1 MSNEELVA
9 AIQAGDTE
17 RMGELWEQVAGLCC
31 WKAKQVM
38 LALDLRGS
46 SCGVELDDLMQTG
59 YLALV
64 SAVYTYQPEH
74 GAFSTWYVYY
84 LKKAFAELTGF
95 HTKQGRL
102 EPLNT
107 LYLSMDAPVSDETD
121 SADYGAFIPDGK
133 AAAVLEAVE
142 DREYREQLHDTMERM
157 LAAMPDNCR
166 EVIRLRYYRDMTL
179 ADCGQMMGVTP
190 ESVRKMECRG
200 LRFLRRPQNAATLYS
215 FYDFNFYAGTGSGV
229 FSHSGMSVQERYLV
243 IQEER
248 RTRAEQRRAEKQ
260 VQGQNVV
267 EIAAQRAEER
277 LAAMTPEEKQRLM
290 ASYGYA

>member
-1 MSNEELVA
+1 MSNEELTA

-17 RMGELWEQVAGLCC
+17 RMGALWEQVAGLCC

-38 LALDLRGS
+38 TALDLRGS

-59 YLALV
+59 YIALAQ
-64 SAVYTYQPEH
+64 AVETYQPEH

-179 ADCGQMMGVTP
+179 ADCGQLLGVTP

-200 LRFLRRPQNAATLYS
+200 LRFLRRPQNAVTLYS
-215 FYDFNFYAGTGSGV
+215 FYDFNFYAWTGSGA

-248 RTRAEQRRAEKQ
+248 RTRAEQRRAEQ
-260 VQGQNVV
+260 QAQGQNVV

-277 LAAMTPEEKQRLM
+277 LAAMTPEEKQRLLE
-290 ASYGYA
+290 AYGYA

>member
-1 MSNEELVA
+1 MSNEGLS
-9 AIQAGDTE
+9 AIQAGEAE
-17 RMGELWEQVAGLCC
+17 RMGALWEQVAGLCC

-38 LALDLRGS
+38 TSLDLRGS

-59 YLALV
+59 YLAMCE
-64 SAVYTYQPEH
+64 AVETYQPEH
-74 GAFSTWYVYY
+74 SAFSTWYVYY

-121 SADYGAFIPDGK
+121 SAGYGDFIPDGK

-142 DREYREQLHDTMERM
+142 DREYRDQLHDTMERM

-166 EVIRLRYYRDMTL
+166 EVLRLRYYRDMTL
-179 ADCGQMMGVTP
+179 ADCGQLLGVTP

-215 FYDFNFYAGTGSGV
+215 FYDFNFYAGTGSGS

-260 VQGQNVV
+260 AQGQNVV

-277 LAAMTPEEKQRLM
+277 LAAMTPEEKQRLL
-290 ASYGYA
+290 AAYGYA